1 MLIDLWESLCGYD
14 KWIPAEAVVTSAS
27 TEQKRHLDRY
37 GREYYTTDS
46 ADVLMWTDANGKMRR
61 GFFRVPDG
69 SRLYSLLGGDTI
81 EIRYNPEQPDEFYLR
96 ELLETR
102 VNRAVKQTLAV
113 VVFTSII
120 VLLLWMK
127 LKHISLHS

>member
-27 TEQKRHLDRY
+27 TEQKLHLDRN
-37 GREYYTTDS
+37 GNQYYTTDS

-69 SRLYSLLGGDTI
+69 SRLYSLLGGDTVK
-81 EIRYNPEQPDEFYLR
+81 IRYNPQQPDQFYLR
-96 ELLETR
+96 ELLESR
-102 VNRAVKQTLAV
+102 LNRTVKQTLAAV
-113 VVFTSII
+113 IGLAIFSM
-120 VLLLWMK
+120 LLWLK
-127 LKHISLHS
+127 LKHVSAH